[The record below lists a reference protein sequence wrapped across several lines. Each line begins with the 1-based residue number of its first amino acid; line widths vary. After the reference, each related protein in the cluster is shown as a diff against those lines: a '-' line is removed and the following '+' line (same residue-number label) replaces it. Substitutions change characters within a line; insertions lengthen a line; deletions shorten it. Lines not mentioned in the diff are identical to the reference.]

1 MTPNQRI
8 GHPLVVSLLWLL
20 LCLFLSLLWLLL
32 VVVGFLGLPLLW
44 GLSLLWLL
52 VLPPLCCVGW
62 VVCFGAG
69 AVPVVIVVVIV
80 IVAVV
85 AVVVAAVVVVV
96 VVAAHVC
103 TDIAAQI
110 RFSPVSPTSLF
121 HPLPCFTFF
130 CFTFAL
136 RGHAC

>member
-20 LCLFLSLLWLLL
+20 LWLFLSLLWLLL
-32 VVVGFLGLPLLW
+32 VVVGFLGLLLLW

-69 AVPVVIVVVIV
+69 AVPVV
-80 IVAVV
+80 VAVV
-85 AVVVAAVVVVV
+85 GDTLFAVLA
-96 VVAAHVC
+96 C
-103 TDIAAQI
+103 LTKL
-110 RFSPVSPTSLF
+110 S
-121 HPLPCFTFF
+121 HP
-130 CFTFAL
+130 
-136 RGHAC
+136 